1 MKVLY
6 CNKYNFPFSGTEVY
20 LFELMALMRSHGHDA
35 ELFSMADDRGRP
47 TAYDEYF
54 LPHVNFK
61 RKDLGYLT
69 RAKLAAHAIYS
80 TGARRQLRKMI
91 AAFQPHVAHVRNIYH
106 HLSPSILWELK
117 AQKIPIIYHLN
128 DFKLLC
134 PAYNFV
140 AHGQNCEACKG
151 GHFINV
157 VTRGCYDGTRGAA
170 IVLAAEAY
178 FHRWI
183 RTYQTCVDQFIA
195 PSEFVKQK
203 LIEYGFAE
211 NKIRV
216 IPHFQ
221 RLPQTTAAAPNSDA
235 SILYFGRL
243 SAEKGVGD
251 LVRAMRHVRAGKLTI
266 AGDGPQKD
274 ELQSLVR
281 NLGLENVSFVGH
293 LSGAEL
299 DRAIAASRFTV
310 LPSLAYETLGKS
322 ILESYAW
329 GRPVIATDL
338 GSRRE
343 LVADGETGLLY
354 EPGNVTQLAEKIR
367 HLSDQPQLASAMG
380 ASGRRVVE
388 TRHNPERHYAA
399 MTEVYEQLRSAGHDR
414 SLPPKRRPRVA
425 FIGARGVLS
434 RYSGIE
440 SYYEETGKLLAQ
452 DNYDV
457 TAYCR
462 TYFTPDLDVHQG
474 MRLVRLPTIRS
485 KHLETLVHTLLST
498 VHAMFTD
505 YDIVHF
511 HALGPALFS
520 YFPRLTG
527 KKTLVTVQGL
537 DWQRKKWGRV
547 ASSIL
552 RLGELA
558 SARLPNRTVVV
569 SKVLQQHY
577 RGLYHAETTY
587 IPNGTTIRNHA
598 PASQIL
604 KWGLEADRYILF
616 LGRFS
621 PEKNCHLLIEAYER
635 LDTPV
640 KLVFAGGSSHT
651 DSYAASLREHAGEK
665 ILFLDWVAGEAF
677 DELLTNAAVFVL
689 PSDMEG
695 LSLALL
701 DAMGA
706 GVCVLTSDI
715 PENRE
720 LVDGVGFTF
729 RGGDA
734 QDMARMLV
742 FLIEDEQVRRQ
753 AGQKAQQRVRQ
764 HFLWPGIAAQI
775 SLLYRELLGEKQ
787 PAPFPAAPEQNP
799 QTAKPAA

>member
-20 LFELMALMRSHGHDA
+20 LFELMALMRAHGHEA
-35 ELFSMADDRGRP
+35 ELFSMADDRGQP
-47 TAYDEYF
+47 TSYDDF
-54 LPHVNFK
+54 FAPHVDFK
-61 RKDLGYLT
+61 RKHMGCFT
-69 RAKLAAHAIYS
+69 QAKLAAHAIYS
-80 TGARRQLRKMI
+80 TAARHHLRRMI
-91 AAFQPHVAHVRNIYH
+91 DAFRPSIAHVRNIYH
-106 HLSPSILWELK
+106 HLSPSIFWELK
-117 AQKIPIIYHLN
+117 AQKIPVVYHLN
-128 DFKLLC
+128 DFKVLC

-140 AHGQNCEACKG
+140 AQGQNCEACRD

-157 VTRGCYDGTRGAA
+157 VTQGCYGRSKGAA

-183 RTYQTCVDQFIA
+183 RTYQTCVDRFIA

-203 LIEYGFAE
+203 LMQHGFAE
-211 NKIRV
+211 ARIHV

-221 RLPQTTAAAPNSDA
+221 RLPQTPATAPGPDAP
-235 SILYFGRL
+235 ILYFGRL
-243 SAEKGVGD
+243 SPEKGVGD
-251 LVRAMRHVRAGKLTI
+251 LIRAIRHVRAVKLTI
-266 AGDGPQKD
+266 AGDGPQKE

-281 NLGLENVSFVGH
+281 NLGLNNVTFAGH
-293 LSGAEL
+293 LSGADL

-343 LVADGETGLLY
+343 LVDDGETGLLY
-354 EPGNVTQLAEKIR
+354 EPGNITHLTEKIR
-367 HLSDQPQLASAMG
+367 YLADRPELADVMG

-388 TRHNPERHYAA
+388 TRHTPERHYAA
-399 MTEVYEQLRSAGHDR
+399 MTDVYEKLRATAEER
-414 SLPPKRRPRVA
+414 SPPAKRRSRVA
-425 FIGARGVLS
+425 FIGARGVVS
-434 RYSGIE
+434 KYSGIE
-440 SYYEETGKLLAQ
+440 SYYEETGKLLVEQ
-452 DNYDV
+452 GYEV

-462 TYFTPDLDVHQG
+462 NYFTPDLGTHEG

-498 VHAMFTD
+498 IHVTFSHC
-505 YDIVHF
+505 DIVHF

-520 YFPRLTG
+520 FFPRLTG

-547 ASSIL
+547 AASVL
-552 RLGELA
+552 RLGEMA

-569 SKVLQQHY
+569 SRALQQYY
-577 RGLYHAETTY
+577 RERYQAETTY
-587 IPNGTTIRNHA
+587 IPNGSALRHRA
-598 PASQIL
+598 SPSQIS

-651 DSYAASLREHAGEK
+651 DSYVASLREHRSEK
-665 ILFLDWVAGEAF
+665 IVFLDWVAGEAF
-677 DELLTNAAVFVL
+677 DELLTNAAIFVL

-706 GVCVLTSDI
+706 GLCVLTSDI

-729 RGGDA
+729 RRGEV
-734 QDMARMLV
+734 QDLARMLALLV
-742 FLIEDEQVRRQ
+742 ADDHLRRQ
-753 AGQKAQQRVRQ
+753 AGQDAQQRVRE
-764 HFLWPGIAAQI
+764 HFLWPVIATQI
-775 SLLYRELLGEKQ
+775 SQVYGELLGKRQ
-787 PAPFPAAPEQNP
+787 LSPLSIGPEHDP